1 MNPPLEIFEQHNI
14 QYDWKT
20 LYAGLILERIEERAI
35 VDYAVDY
42 LTAHPDT
49 NNPHIIELAWGGEE
63 IDYEKLLALITGR
76 SWTYDRSVESD
87 EWSIESRK
95 WRFGVLVTLSM
106 EDQEESDLLEKVAG
120 VYADF
125 HYPEEME
132 PFIHY
137 LPPSQDTG
145 SLSDSIER
153 PVSGLMDEFRRFL
166 RSEQQYLQNGG
177 TH

>member
-20 LYAGLILERIEERAI
+20 LYAGLLLERIEERAI

-106 EDQEESDLLEKVAG
+106 EDQEDRDLLEKVAE

-132 PFIHY
+132 AFIHY

-145 SLSDSIER
+145 SLPDSIEG

-166 RSEQQYLQNGG
+166 RNEQQYLQNGG